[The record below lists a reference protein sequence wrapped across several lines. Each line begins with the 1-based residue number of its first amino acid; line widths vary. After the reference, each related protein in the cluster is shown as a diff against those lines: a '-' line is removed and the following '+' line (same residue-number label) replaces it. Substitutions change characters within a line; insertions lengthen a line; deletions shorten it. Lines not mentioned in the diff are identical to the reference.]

1 MQVQKILKDEYTSDG
16 KRMCNLSKPMG
27 VIYSDGFSEA
37 KYLQEGQY
45 YRGDRTPIEGM
56 TQRPNDPPKRVEL
69 ETTPEEVAV
78 AKRVDGLETRVQEL
92 KTGVEQLE
100 VKAAATAEGVAAI
113 LAILNKPK
121 KKPGPK
127 KKVAEPAP

>member
-1 MQVQKILKDEYTSDG
+1 MWSSEMQAQKILKDEYTADG
-16 KRMCNLSKPMG
+16 KRMCNLSKPLG
-27 VIYSDGFSEA
+27 TIYSDGFSEA
-37 KYLQEGQY
+37 KYLQDGQY

-56 TQRPNDPPKRVEL
+56 TQRPNDPPKRVEI

-78 AKRVDGLETRVQEL
+78 AKRVDGLEAQV
-92 KTGVEQLE
+92 KNLE